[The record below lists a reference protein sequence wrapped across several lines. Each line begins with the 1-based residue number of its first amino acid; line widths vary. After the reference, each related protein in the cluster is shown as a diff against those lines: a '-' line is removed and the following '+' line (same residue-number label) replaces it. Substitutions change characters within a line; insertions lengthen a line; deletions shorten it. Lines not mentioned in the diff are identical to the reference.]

1 MSCFI
6 TLATI
11 LSGASRMFFSG
22 GEWIPE
28 AVPGRAMY
36 DTWDASDK
44 ELRVTTNVQ
53 AAVAS
58 CYSGLLERSLY
69 TGWYDES
76 IWNLLKTEESRRTS
90 DFPYGIPEKLDALK
104 VGENRKI
111 GTARL
116 TDSLDTL
123 RDELRNVPAED
134 RWVYCRWGSTQWPT
148 SDSLPTWDWT
158 SDDMLASIGADAWSN
173 FQLQFSSCP
182 TDGVWK
188 VDGPVRHSS
197 VDGVLSFFVWPGSEN
212 EWSFDRELREV
223 VATNSSSVTCYDIL
237 RERLG
242 TNAVR
247 FADTSRRITYHK
259 LGSIETAIRSMD
271 RTFDGTMTKRP
282 FYFLDLNYYHMLSHH
297 SETEQVEVTLDFER
311 RKMTVSQIDG
321 PQWKTRDIIN
331 VTTNDN
337 SCVEY
342 SNPLFL
348 LNGDTPKPSMFVS
361 VKSDIAITKDIL
373 DAMFSNHDFSEVPG
387 IDLSVSGRT
396 VLLNPL
402 YPQPQDGSATIV
414 LPQNPFYR
422 QMSVGVSRGTRV
434 GYTTGRLVTNEVDI
448 VYHPCEMAWQERMP
462 RVDLYTGEMRLL
474 ATNHCVNIDRII
486 NDGGYYYEDIT
497 NRGISVESRLRR
509 PKESCNTTNLLLN
522 AWNGERM
529 AHHADTSSLLYDY
542 LGCSL
547 QNPSALLPIPDD
559 IVGGMRPE
567 AEKVTSG
574 NLSISLRIFR
584 IAVVSHN
591 PDGSWTVRYESG
603 LSDYTEA
610 TVSEDSPLVVGEL
623 GIEYAGY
630 PKEIELEGRH
640 PCGAQGS
647 IEPFFDIKW
656 KFKNLYEEE

>member
-134 RWVYCRWGSTQWPT
+134 RWV
-148 SDSLPTWDWT
+148 
-158 SDDMLASIGADAWSN
+158 
-173 FQLQFSSCP
+173 SSCP

-297 SETEQVEVTLDFER
+297 SESEQVDVSLDFER

-321 PQWKTRDIIN
+321 PQWKTRDIIS

-337 SCVEY
+337 SCVKY
-342 SNPLFL
+342 MNPLFL

-387 IDLSVSGRT
+387 IDLSVIGRT

-486 NDGGYYYEDIT
+486 YDSGYFYEDIT
-497 NRGISVESRLRR
+497 NRGISVESRLRL

-522 AWNGERM
+522 AWNRERM
-529 AHHADTSSLLYDY
+529 AHHADTSSLLSNY

-547 QNPSALLPIPDD
+547 QDPSALLPIPDD
-559 IVGGMRPE
+559 IVAGMRQE

-610 TVSEDSPLVVGEL
+610 TVGEDSPLVVGEL
-623 GIEYAGY
+623 GIEDDGY

-640 PCGAQGS
+640 PCGAEGS